1 MWTSER
7 SGKQPVREAPAELGT
22 VTLGGDPAGV
32 SMGGERRWLQV
43 FTPGGYCW
51 RPTAGDKVLVLK
63 AGSQGECPCI
73 LGKEQQLDE
82 LGPGEVRLT
91 GGESSVYLGKNNLKL
106 EGNLLINGQTL
117 EAIITQVVM
126 ELLS

>member
-1 MWTSER
+1 M
-7 SGKQPVREAPAELGT
+7 
-22 VTLGGDPAGV
+22 
-32 SMGGERRWLQV
+32 
-43 FTPGGYCW
+43 
-51 RPTAGDKVLVLK
+51 LK

-91 GGESSVYLGKNNLKL
+91 GGESSVYLGKDNLKL

-126 ELLS
+126 ELLG

>member
-7 SGKQPVREAPAELGT
+7 NGKQPVREAPAELGT

-43 FTPGGYCW
+43 FAPGGYCW
-51 RPTAGDKVLVLK
+51 RPTAGEKVLVLK
-63 AGSQGECPCI
+63 AGSQGESPCI

-82 LGPGEVRLT
+82 LGLAIVPEET
-91 GGESSVYLGKNNLKL
+91 AGGER
-106 EGNLLINGQTL
+106 E
-117 EAIITQVVM
+117 
-126 ELLS
+126 

>member
-7 SGKQPVREAPAELGT
+7 NRTQPVREVPAELGT

-51 RPTAGDKVLVLK
+51 RPTVGDKVLVLK
-63 AGSQGECPCI
+63 AGSQGETPCI
-73 LGKEQQLDE
+73 LGTQQQMEE
-82 LGPGEVRLT
+82 LGPGEVRLN
-91 GGESSVYLGKNNLKL
+91 GGESSVYLGKDKL
-106 EGNLLINGQTL
+106 ELKGRLLINGRTL
-117 EAIITQVVM
+117 EEIITEIVL
-126 ELLS
+126 EILG